1 MRGCGGACRVG
12 RGEEYGA
19 YRLRGVCAEGAH
31 APVVRLLLGGRL
43 SKVQAA
49 RGTGKA
55 VPKSRAA
62 KAAEGFAM
70 LLVTWWCIAVAAGT
84 PFRAL
89 AKALQHVGYTHVAR
103 FVNFS
108 AWTVKRRALHN
119 SASAF
124 IDIASFP
131 RYRKFQW
138 KSLEC

>member
-70 LLVTWWCIAVAAGT
+70 VLVTWCIAIAAV
-84 PFRAL
+84 PFGLLRRL
-89 AKALQHVGYTHVAR
+89 CNTLVTRTLHV
-103 FVNFS
+103 
-108 AWTVKRRALHN
+108 L
-119 SASAF
+119 F
-124 IDIASFP
+124 ISP
-131 RYRKFQW
+131 LGR
-138 KSLEC
+138 

>member
-1 MRGCGGACRVG
+1 VRGCGGACRVG

-70 LLVTWWCIAVAAGT
+70 VLVTWCTSRGL

-89 AKALQHVGYTHVAR
+89 VFLDCCNTLVTR
-103 FVNFS
+103 
-108 AWTVKRRALHN
+108 TLHGSFTSKIN
-119 SASAF
+119 SG
-124 IDIASFP
+124 P
-131 RYRKFQW
+131 Y
-138 KSLEC
+138 